1 MKIISYAED
10 GFSHII
16 VPLVVVVGVA
26 IIGSYFLVASH
37 ADPLTVKGSCSISG
51 VPTNVADGA
60 AVTPVFTVNN
70 LGTKAFTTT
79 LTGSESLSNSQGGKG
94 GPVDFTITVNPGTS
108 GQSQPG
114 QVGTIDGEAGYRVV
128 VNAKSTNPRFGC
140 SASTKITP
148 QTPLSTLTTIITNL
162 DNGVSTQ
169 VTASPVTIPGPIGD
183 ATGQPIVFTVSG
195 HTYYAYRQE
204 QEPDFSTTAAQTAS
218 TMAIVNGTKGIS
230 LTPAYIDKGGILVDP
245 DNQAVGFSTGGD

>member
-16 VPLVVVVGVA
+16 VPLVVIVGVA

-51 VPTNVADGA
+51 VATNVADGA

-70 LGTKAFTTT
+70 LGTKPFTVT
-79 LTGSESLSNSQGGKG
+79 LTGSEGLSNSQGGKG
-94 GPVDFTITVNPGTS
+94 GPVDFTITVNPGSS

-114 QVGTIDGEAGYRVV
+114 QVGTIFGEAGYRVV
-128 VNAKSTNPRFGC
+128 VEAKATNPRFGC
-140 SASTKITP
+140 SVSSKITP

-162 DNGVSTQ
+162 DKGVSTQ
-169 VTASPVTIPGPIGD
+169 VTASPVTIPGPISN
-183 ATGQPIVFTVSG
+183 ATGQPIVFTLSG
-195 HTYYAYRQE
+195 QTYYAYRQE
-204 QEPDFSTTAAQTAS
+204 QEPDFSTTPAQTAS
-218 TMAIVNGTKGIS
+218 TMVIVDGTKGVS
-230 LTPAYIDKGGILVDP
+230 VTPAYLDKGGILVDS
-245 DNQAVGFSTGGD
+245 NQVAVGFSTGGD